1 MLRKKFSVRTT
12 WFRTLSIMKKS
23 SHAEAGSDRFHTNE
37 SNNEKEIRREM
48 LKKIREDVEIG

>member
-23 SHAEAGSDRFHTNE
+23 SHAEAGSERFHTNKL
-37 SNNEKEIRREM
+37 NNEKEIEREM
-48 LKKIREDVEIG
+48 LKKIRESVAIG